1 MLAEIHDNPDYQ
13 SPLKIEPITDPRTWN
28 DLIRSLPNHHVLQSW
43 EWGDFKKRYGW
54 VPQRLVFVQ
63 GEGRVAAAAQVL
75 ARWARPAPV
84 SVLYVPKGPVLDY
97 SDRMLCGLVLDA
109 LAAFARK
116 KRAIFIKID
125 PDVVKGT
132 GVKEILD
139 PAMEGPVVIREL
151 ETRGWRFSNDQ
162 IQFRN
167 TVQLDLKQSEET
179 LLAAMKQKTR
189 YNIRLAER
197 RGVEIRPGST
207 ADLPSLFD
215 MYAETAERDQ
225 FLIRPLV
232 YYRDAW
238 AAFMD
243 AGLAHAIIAES
254 EGQTIAAII
263 LFCFGDRVW
272 YMYGAS
278 RNVQREKMP
287 NHLLQW
293 AAIRWA
299 RNQGYSIYDM
309 WGAPNEFVESDPMWG
324 VWRFKAGFGGEV
336 IRHIGAW
343 DKVISRPWNWFYTV
357 AIPFYLAVGRS
368 FGKRKSVN

>member
-1 MLAEIHDNPDYQ
+1 MLAAIPDT
-13 SPLKIEPITDPRTWN
+13 PDAPVKIKKITDPQSWN
-28 DLIRSLPNHHVLQSW
+28 DLIKTFPYHHVLQSW

-54 VPQRLVFVQ
+54 DPERLAFVRSGQ
-63 GEGRVAAAAQVL
+63 VVAAAQVL
-75 ARWARPAPV
+75 ARRARPAPV
-84 SVLYVPKGPVLDY
+84 SVLYVPKGPALDY
-97 SDRMLCGLVLDA
+97 TNLKCCELVLDA
-109 LAAFARK
+109 LEAFARK

-125 PDVVKGT
+125 PDVVRSKGERDDADLIPL
-132 GVKEILD
+132 GSS
-139 PAMEGPVVIREL
+139 VIEML
-151 ETRGWRFSNDQ
+151 GDRGWRFSNDQ

-167 TVQLDLKQSEET
+167 TVQLDLQKDQDS

-189 YNIRLAER
+189 YNIRLAKR
-197 RGVEIRPGST
+197 KGVEVRSAST
-207 ADLPSLFD
+207 DDLPLIFK

-225 FLIRPLV
+225 FLIRPLA

-243 AGLAHAIIAES
+243 AGLAHAIIAEC
-254 EGQTIAAII
+254 EGSAIAAVI

-278 RNVQREKMP
+278 RNEHREKMP

-293 AAIRWA
+293 EAVRWSQA
-299 RNQGYSIYDM
+299 QGYKIYDM
-309 WGAPNEFVESDPMWG
+309 WGAPNEFVASDPMWG

-343 DKVISRPWNWFYTV
+343 DKVISRPWHWFYTV
-357 AIPFYLAVGRS
+357 LIPFYLAIWRS
-368 FGKRKSVN
+368 IGMHKKTN